1 MDFFGRAW
9 NWYFVLFSVDIS
21 FDREFIFYTPLVAD
35 GFILL
40 SCTHSYMWRN
50 GETLKCYT
58 SRIMDGLETRQMRLA
73 MYWSI
78 DAFFFLFEQC
88 KTPLPAQPMSLP
100 TARTETFGS
109 RACKCHLLFSLDIV
123 FIRDVL
129 ELYNWSQ
136 GAIEILLGFPSH
148 VFVMFGWWLD
158 EQEAMPFSPKF
169 IFF

>member
-1 MDFFGRAW
+1 MERKHGFFGRAW

-78 DAFFFLFEQC
+78 DAFFFSFWTMQNSSSS
-88 KTPLPAQPMSLP
+88 PANVSSDCQNRNIWQQSLQV
-100 TARTETFGS
+100 S
-109 RACKCHLLFSLDIV
+109 S
-123 FIRDVL
+123 
-129 ELYNWSQ
+129 
-136 GAIEILLGFPSH
+136 
-148 VFVMFGWWLD
+148 
-158 EQEAMPFSPKF
+158 F
-169 IFF
+169 IFPRHCVHQGCTGVVQLEPRCNWDFAWFSIPRFCYV